1 MIFAMGTQELRL
13 EINPWE
19 LLYERNKLFPS
30 FIQEPAN
37 ENWICSPLDSFT
49 RINSSHFP
57 ASMKYGQIEN
67 FPVAPS
73 NTAWLE
79 NPPMFLSKEFNLSL
93 SLMFASCFPF
103 LTLSR
108 GHLMKHQSKH
118 SHHLT
123 PSAVAKSFSSKA
135 SAQVKMSILEI
146 WIRELWREPFPF
158 TAHRKNLGRLAS
170 KLVRPRFAF
179 ISVTLKGKKLLKM
192 ILSFLSK
199 PRKFGKLWSNIQKAL

>member
-1 MIFAMGTQELRL
+1 
-13 EINPWE
+13 
-19 LLYERNKLFPS
+19 
-30 FIQEPAN
+30 
-37 ENWICSPLDSFT
+37 
-49 RINSSHFP
+49 
-57 ASMKYGQIEN
+57 MKYGQIEK

-79 NPPMFLSKEFNLSL
+79 NPPVFLSKEFNFSL
-93 SLMFASCFPF
+93 SLTFASCFPF

-199 PRKFGKLWSNIQKAL
+199 QFQKIWKTVVKHTKSPVVYSFQSRTVRVAQSLIYCDRKRSCTWEDNERKKSRSYS